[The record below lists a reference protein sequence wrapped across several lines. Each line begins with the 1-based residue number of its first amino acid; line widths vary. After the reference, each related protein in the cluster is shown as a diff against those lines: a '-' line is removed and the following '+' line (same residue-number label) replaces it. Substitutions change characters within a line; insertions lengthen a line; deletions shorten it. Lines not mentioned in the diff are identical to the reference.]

1 MRPTRLAFSLALLA
15 AVVLTGCAVAAGY
28 IENKPPVL
36 GDVKTILADHPCGL
50 LPVDTNGGVDNAP
63 GWVKDTAPSGMDPQ
77 ASCHAKYNPPFYC
90 ASADCKTL
98 VYKTLPKDPADR
110 GKDWSFV
117 IDMLGGDALACADQC
132 NKFQWAVD
140 RSALDCAWQPISG
153 AGGAKRF
160 TFTAKVPTDTKTS
173 PAMCLYVKPALNPT
187 APPRIAIG
195 QIGVAQRPTP

>member
-1 MRPTRLAFSLALLA
+1 MLPARRLAFFAGASF
-15 AVVLTGCAVAAGY
+15 TGAY
-28 IENKPPVL
+28 DTET
-36 GDVKTILADHPCGL
+36 KTAR
-50 LPVDTNGGVDNAP
+50 
-63 GWVKDTAPSGMDPQ
+63 
-77 ASCHAKYNPPFYC
+77 
-90 ASADCKTL
+90 
-98 VYKTLPKDPADR
+98 PKSVGPHHVTRDQEDPADR